1 MESGTSFKSSPHLPD
16 PEFPG
21 NAPAVPS
28 HAALEELLDVYA
40 PLREAPLCPELRAFY
55 GTDLATV
62 WEAAEELAGRPVPA
76 PFWAYPWP
84 GGVALARVILD
95 HPEWVD
101 GKRVLDLGAGGG
113 VASVA
118 AAHSGAETV
127 VANDIDPWALSTA
140 RLTAERQGLNIEP
153 LLADLTADPDPP
165 LDFQLLLCADM
176 AYERR
181 VTPRVQAFL
190 RRVRSAG
197 TRVLVADAGRAYF
210 EEDGLELLATY
221 TLRVP
226 VDLEGVPERTA
237 SVYELLA

>member
-21 NAPAVPS
+21 SAAAVPS
-28 HAALEELLDVYA
+28 HAALAELLDTHA
-40 PLREAPLCPELRAFY
+40 PLREAPLCPELRIFY

-62 WEAAEELAGRPVPA
+62 WEAAEQLAGRPVPA

-84 GGVALARVILD
+84 AGAALARVLLD

-101 GKRVLDLGAGGG
+101 GNRVLDLGAGGG
-113 VASVA
+113 IASVA
-118 AAHSGAETV
+118 AAHARAGGV

-140 RLTAERQGLNIEP
+140 RLTAERQGLGVEP
-153 LLADLTADPDPP
+153 LLADLTVAPDPP
-165 LDFQLLLCADM
+165 LGFHLLLCADM

-210 EEDGLELLATY
+210 EGDGLELLATY

-226 VDLEGVPERTA
+226 LDLEGVPERTA
-237 SVYELLA
+237 RVYELLA